1 MPILCIYQ
9 AFVAKVVGVIFWIA
23 TGINFY
29 DSLPNSS
36 LKYIF
41 CIIPN
46 SGLVF
51 VFQIIFQFERSSK
64 LIYID
69 NRLNCE
75 RFN

>member
-1 MPILCIYQ
+1 MFFVCE

-29 DSLPNSS
+29 NLLPNSS

-51 VFQIIFQFERSSK
+51 IFQIIFQFERSGKSSI
-64 LIYID
+64 LMI
-69 NRLNCE
+69 NS
-75 RFN
+75 